1 MFAAIV
7 VGGMIVALG
16 VGIYVGLGMPGIPGR
31 EDRLV
36 PPGRAR
42 RLQKQHIDLLKRK
55 RR

>member
-1 MFAAIV
+1 MFAAIII
-7 VGGMIVALG
+7 GGMVVALG

-31 EDRLV
+31 EDRVV

-42 RLQKQHIDLLKRK
+42 RLKQNQIDLLKRK